1 MSANHSGASD
11 IRATDENRAAV
22 TGALDKALA
31 SGQLDQFEH
40 FERVRA
46 AAQARWVHELRP
58 LLTDLQGVDVELPGD
73 RRRRKGLARA
83 SSSSS
88 SSTSTSSTTDED
100 TGTTLG
106 TRLLIA
112 VPAIALG
119 LVAAVALAWP
129 DSDDATVTSSPSAIE
144 QIEDAADRGTDSLE
158 ARVIDNPSPLT
169 LEGLQRM
176 FATAPEASGSEFATR
191 MTAHAEHGGME
202 WLDPEHPSLSWSSS
216 YRGGWDEP
224 DDRPSSRDESFRLAD
239 LDAEMIAAVIAG
251 APATLGVPDGTP
263 SHIIIEAA
271 ASGMPAYS
279 VYASNDVH
287 QSGYLVV
294 NHAGEPVRV
303 HGAN

>member
-1 MSANHSGASD
+1 MSATHSGAPD

-73 RRRRKGLARA
+73 RRRKKGLAR

-88 SSTSTSSTTDED
+88 SSSSTSSTTDED
-100 TGTTLG
+100 TRTTLG
-106 TRLLIA
+106 TRLLLA
-112 VPAIALG
+112 VPVVAIVVVG
-119 LVAAVALAWP
+119 VALAWP
-129 DSDDATVTSSPSAIE
+129 DSDDTPATSSPSAIE
-144 QIEDAADRGTDSLE
+144 QIEDVVDRATDSIE

-169 LEGLQRM
+169 LEGLQQM

-191 MTAHAEHGGME
+191 MTAHPEHGGME
-202 WLDPEHPSLSWSSS
+202 WADPEHPSRSWTSS

-224 DDRPSSRDESFRLAD
+224 DDRASSRDESFRLAD

-251 APATLGVPDGTP
+251 APATLGIPDGTP
-263 SHIIIEAA
+263 SHIIIEAD

>member
-1 MSANHSGASD
+1 MSANHSGAPD

-22 TGALDKALA
+22 TAALDKALA

-73 RRRRKGLARA
+73 RRRKKGLARA

-88 SSTSTSSTTDED
+88 SSSTSATTDED
-100 TGTTLG
+100 TGSTLG
-106 TRLLIA
+106 TRLLLA
-112 VPAIALG
+112 VPVVAIIVVG
-119 LVAAVALAWP
+119 VALAWP
-129 DSDDATVTSSPSAIE
+129 DSDDATVASSPSAIE
-144 QIEDAADRGTDSLE
+144 QVRDAVDRATDPIE

-176 FATAPEASGSEFATR
+176 FATAPEASGSELATR
-191 MTAHAEHGGME
+191 MTAHPEHGGME
-202 WLDPEHPSLSWSSS
+202 WTDPEHPSRSWSSS

-263 SHIIIEAA
+263 SHIIIEAD

>member
-1 MSANHSGASD
+1 MPANHSGTSD

-46 AAQARWVHELRP
+46 AAQARWVNELRP

-73 RRRRKGLARA
+73 RRRKKGLARA

-88 SSTSTSSTTDED
+88 SSTSSTTDEHSRS
-100 TGTTLG
+100 TLG

-112 VPAIALG
+112 VPVVAFG

-129 DSDDATVTSSPSAIE
+129 DSDDAAVTSSPSDIE
-144 QIEDAADRGTDSLE
+144 QIEDVVDRATDSIE

-176 FATAPEASGSEFATR
+176 FATAPAASGSEFATR
-191 MTAHAEHGGME
+191 MTAHTEHGGME
-202 WLDPEHPSLSWSSS
+202 WLDPEHPSRSWNSS

-224 DDRPSSRDESFRLAD
+224 DDRPTSRDESFRLAD

-263 SHIIIEAA
+263 SHIIIEAD

-294 NHAGEPVRV
+294 DHAGEPVRV